1 MSENEQLFF
10 IVVKQQLVNIVA
22 GLLLLLLSYYA
33 FERFSYSDAKDVLG
47 ALINISA
54 SVFTIVGLWVGFLY
68 PNAMSSIVKDDISYI
83 KNEKDSPRIERL
95 VYTIITSALV
105 MAGILIFF
113 LLKATITATPLYK
126 AHLEGLRFWGTFTVF
141 YLSWMQLKC
150 IFSVVASNLHF
161 VNHLHG
167 RLAKARLE
175 HYDQ

>member
-1 MSENEQLFF
+1 MSENERLFF
-10 IVVKQQLVNIVA
+10 IVAKQQLVNVIA
-22 GLLLLLLSYYA
+22 GLLLLLLSYFA
-33 FERFSYSDAKDVLG
+33 SEKFSYSDAKDILG

-83 KNEKDSPRIERL
+83 KNEKDSPRIEKL

-113 LLKATITATPLYK
+113 LLKTTISATPLYK
-126 AHLEGLRFWGTFTVF
+126 AHLQGFRFWGIFTVC

-150 IFSVVASNLHF
+150 IFSIIASNLHF

-175 HYDQ
+175 HYDK